1 VRALERHTV
10 PTANTDPPV
19 EAGTAAAQQYD
30 AKLLQAMQ
38 QLKAKGG
45 FKDGYEDEETRARK
59 KDKAAAAAAAA
70 ANADGSASEAP
81 AHGSSGGG
89 SNKRTQPSSPERAAA
104 DDEDGEMPT
113 TK

>member
-1 VRALERHTV
+1 VRALERHTA
-10 PTANTDPPV
+10 PTACVDPLV

-30 AKLLQAMQ
+30 AKLQQAMQ

-59 KDKAAAAAAAA
+59 KARAAKAAAAAAAA
-70 ANADGSASEAP
+70 AADGSGSETP
-81 AHGSSGGG
+81 AHGSSN
-89 SNKRTQPSSPERAAA
+89 NKRAQPSSPERADA
-104 DDEDGEMPT
+104 DDEDGELPS

>member
-1 VRALERHTV
+1 VRALERHTA
-10 PTANTDPPV
+10 PTACVDPLV

-30 AKLLQAMQ
+30 AKLQQAMQ

-59 KDKAAAAAAAA
+59 KARAAKAAAAAAAA
-70 ANADGSASEAP
+70 ANADGSGSEAP
-81 AHGSSGGG
+81 AHGSS
-89 SNKRTQPSSPERAAA
+89 NKRAQPSSPERADA
-104 DDEDGEMPT
+104 DDEDGELPS